1 MDRSEYSAAVCRS
14 SKGGTDTPVS
24 EYAEH
29 CRTESYQRGVI
40 SRRTTDYTS
49 QKSYNHQRSHCYQG
63 TNISPVFTKTLA
75 MNDTQKY
82 CLMPPFI
89 DFTLKQSYFGTRFSQ
104 IQPYYFQLFQYCFK
118 CNIPHAVYCH
128 LSAFKSVYKNA
139 YILTIVHF

>member
-29 CRTESYQRGVI
+29 SRTESYQRGVI

-63 TNISPVFTKTLA
+63 TNISPVFMKTTV
-75 MNDTQKY
+75 MNYSLKY
-82 CLMPPFI
+82 CLIPPVS
-89 DFTLKQSYFGTRFSQ
+89 DFTLKREFFWNKIFPDLARLFST
-104 IQPYYFQLFQYCFK
+104 FSVMLK

-128 LSAFKSVYKNA
+128 LSAF
-139 YILTIVHF
+139 